1 MASKATCNDGPRYQI
16 GDEVVV
22 KEGEAREYGTVV
34 DAWSLPGGVAYLIR
48 LVDGVREVMEDD
60 IVSLRHS

>member
-1 MASKATCNDGPRYQI
+1 VATLRITEAGRKALATI
-16 GDEVVV
+16 G

-48 LVDGVREVMEDD
+48 LVDGVREVLEDD
-60 IVSLRHS
+60 IASLRHS